1 MAWVQTSLIDYV
13 ARAVAAPT
21 PPTPPKR
28 AKGQTKRARVV
39 VSPTPPAPRL
49 SFQAAAHAR
58 LTGVEAR
65 LICAAR
71 ALEEGR
77 PCLLVA
83 DWVARGMR

>member
-13 ARAVAAPT
+13 ARAVAAPI

-28 AKGQTKRARVV
+28 TKRARVV
-39 VSPTPPAPRL
+39 VPPSPPAPRL

>member
-13 ARAVAAPT
+13 ARAVAAPIP
-21 PPTPPKR
+21 PPTPKR
-28 AKGQTKRARVV
+28 AKRARVV
-39 VSPTPPAPRL
+39 VPPSPPAPRL